1 LIRDP
6 KLSHEQLH
14 ALLPGPDFP
23 GGGQIISSFDDLKEI
38 YASGRGSIKV
48 RARWSVEELARG
60 QWQIVVH
67 ELPPGTSGQK
77 VLEEIEELT
86 NPKIKAGKKS
96 LTPEQLQ
103 LKQQMLTLLDAVRDE
118 SGKEAAVRLV
128 FEPKSKNIDQNGFI
142 TTLLAHT
149 SLESSTSI
157 NLVMVGRDG
166 RPRQK
171 NLKDILSEWV
181 DFRFEVV
188 TRRTQFRLDKVNDR
202 LHILEGRLIA
212 FLHIDRVIKI
222 IRESD
227 EPKPA
232 LMQSFNLSERQA
244 EDILEIRLRQLAR
257 LEGIKIEQEIKEK
270 RADQAVLEELLANP
284 ASMKKQV
291 IKEIESDAK
300 LYGDERRTLIQE
312 EKKAVVELK
321 VTDEPVT
328 VVVSQKGWCRVRQGH
343 GHESAQFQ
351 FKAGDALYATFE
363 CRSVD
368 SLMALGSNGRVYSV
382 PVNTLPGARGD
393 GQPLT
398 SLIELEA
405 GSNLMH
411 FYAGAA
417 TDRLLLASSN
427 GYGFSARVADMHT
440 RQRGGKSFMT
450 LDDGARPLAPAL
462 ISPQASALACLSE
475 HGRLLVFGLDEV
487 KALASGGRGVIL
499 QELEPQEN
507 LLAAL
512 PISTQGLLVSG
523 THGGKERVVPLSG
536 SALALHFG
544 KRARKG
550 KGLQARLKPA
560 RLLPPLS

>member
-1 LIRDP
+1 
-6 KLSHEQLH
+6 
-14 ALLPGPDFP
+14 
-23 GGGQIISSFDDLKEI
+23 
-38 YASGRGSIKV
+38 
-48 RARWSVEELARG
+48 
-60 QWQIVVH
+60 
-67 ELPPGTSGQK
+67 
-77 VLEEIEELT
+77 
-86 NPKIKAGKKS
+86 
-96 LTPEQLQ
+96 PEQLQ

-128 FEPKSKNIDQNGFI
+128 FEPKSKNIDQNEFM